1 MIKKVVA
8 KKGVKERDRER
19 RIEKEGIEKGIILI
33 KKKIYHF
40 LSLSIKWK
48 NLFHKNP

>member
-33 KKKIYHF
+33 KKKNLSF
-40 LSLSIKWK
+40 LIAFLK
-48 NLFHKNP
+48 